1 MKIIKSEEFE
11 METKKGT
18 SVIDFFA
25 TWCGPCRMMAPIFE
39 SVGQKM
45 SGKANFVKVDV
56 DESEDLARKFGVM
69 SIPTMVI
76 LKDGNLVAKR
86 VGLMQA
92 DALEQWVNENLY

>member
-11 METKKGT
+11 KETQKGT

-92 DALEQWVNENLY
+92 DALEQWVNENL

>member
-11 METKKGT
+11 KEAKKGT

-45 SGKANFVKVDV
+45 KDKANFVKVDV

-76 LKDGNLVAKR
+76 LKDGNMIAKR

-92 DALEQWVNENLY
+92 DALEQWVNENL

>member
-1 MKIIKSEEFE
+1 MEILTEKNFKKKIE
-11 METKKGT
+11 KGF
-18 SVIDFFA
+18 VIVDFFA
-25 TWCGPCRMMAPIFE
+25 NWCGPCRMMAPIFE

-69 SIPTMVI
+69 SIPTVVI

-92 DALEQWVNENLY
+92 DALEQWVNENL

>member
-11 METKKGT
+11 NQTKKGVT
-18 SVIDFFA
+18 VIDFFA

-45 SGKANFVKVDV
+45 NDKATFFKVDV

-69 SIPTMVI
+69 SIPTLVI
-76 LKDGNLVAKR
+76 LKDGNMIEKH

-92 DALEQWVNENLY
+92 DALEQWVNENL

>member
-11 METKKGT
+11 NQTKKGT

-76 LKDGNLVAKR
+76 LKDGNMIAKR

-92 DALEQWVNENLY
+92 DALEQWVNENL

>member
-1 MKIIKSEEFE
+1 MLLF
-11 METKKGT
+11 
-18 SVIDFFA
+18 
-25 TWCGPCRMMAPIFE
+25 C
-39 SVGQKM
+39 QKM

-92 DALEQWVNENLY
+92 DALEQWVNENL

>member
-11 METKKGT
+11 KETQKGT

-92 DALEQWVNENLY
+92 DALEQWVDENL

>member
-11 METKKGT
+11 NQTKKGVT
-18 SVIDFFA
+18 VIDFFA

-92 DALEQWVNENLY
+92 DALEQWVDENL

>member
-11 METKKGT
+11 KETQKGT

-56 DESEDLARKFGVM
+56 DESEDLARIFGVM

-92 DALEQWVNENLY
+92 DALEQWVNENL

>member
-1 MKIIKSEEFE
+1 MEILTEKNFKKKIE
-11 METKKGT
+11 KGF
-18 SVIDFFA
+18 VIVDFFA
-25 TWCGPCRMMAPIFE
+25 NWCGPCRMMAPIFE

-92 DALEQWVNENLY
+92 DALEQWVNENL

>member
-11 METKKGT
+11 NQTKKGVT
-18 SVIDFFA
+18 VIDFFA
-25 TWCGPCRMMAPIFE
+25 TWCGPCRMMTPIFE

-45 SGKANFVKVDV
+45 NDKATFFKVDV

-69 SIPTMVI
+69 SIPTLVI
-76 LKDGNLVAKR
+76 LKDGNMIEKH

-92 DALEQWVNENLY
+92 DALEQWVNENL

>member
-11 METKKGT
+11 NQTKKGVT
-18 SVIDFFA
+18 VIDFFA

-92 DALEQWVNENLY
+92 DALEQWVNENL

>member
-11 METKKGT
+11 NQTKKGVT
-18 SVIDFFA
+18 VIDFFA

-76 LKDGNLVAKR
+76 LKDGNMIAKR

-92 DALEQWVNENLY
+92 DALEQWVNENL

>member
-11 METKKGT
+11 RETKKGT

-92 DALEQWVNENLY
+92 DALEQWVDENL

>member
-11 METKKGT
+11 NQTKKGVT
-18 SVIDFFA
+18 VIDFFA

-45 SGKANFVKVDV
+45 NDKATFFKVDV

-69 SIPTMVI
+69 SIPTLVI
-76 LKDGNLVAKR
+76 LKDGKMIEKH

-92 DALEQWVNENLY
+92 DALEQWVNENL

>member
-11 METKKGT
+11 NQTKKGVT
-18 SVIDFFA
+18 VIDFFA

-45 SGKANFVKVDV
+45 NDKANFVKVDV

-69 SIPTMVI
+69 SIPTLVI
-76 LKDGNLVAKR
+76 LKDGNMIEKH

-92 DALEQWVNENLY
+92 DALEQWVNENL

>member
-1 MKIIKSEEFE
+1 MKIINSEDFE
-11 METKKGT
+11 KKKKKGT

-39 SVGQKM
+39 SVGKKM

-92 DALEQWVNENLY
+92 DALEQWVNENL

>member
-11 METKKGT
+11 KETKKGP

-56 DESEDLARKFGVM
+56 DESEDLARIFGVM

-92 DALEQWVNENLY
+92 DALEQWVNENL